1 MTWTTAD
8 IPDQSGKVAIVTG
21 ANSGIGEPTA
31 AELGRAGAHVVI
43 GCRNP
48 GKAEAALIRLR
59 AAAPDAS
66 FEFLQLD
73 LADLESVAAFAAAF
87 KTKHER
93 LDILVNNA
101 GIMVPPYGKT
111 KQGFELQL
119 GTNHLG
125 PFALTGHLMGL
136 LLSTPASRVVS
147 VASMAHRMGK
157 LNFDD
162 LHRERR
168 YSKWEAYGQSKVAN
182 LHFIYELQRRLSAT
196 SAGCMALA
204 SHPGWTDT
212 NLQVNSWSARTFGA
226 ILAMKPAGGAAPSLR
241 AATDPEAVG
250 GTYYGPRGFMEIS
263 GAPVVVKSNGYSR
276 NEDVSMQLWR
286 VSQKLTGVRFLS

>member
-1 MTWTTAD
+1 
-8 IPDQSGKVAIVTG
+8 
-21 ANSGIGEPTA
+21 
-31 AELGRAGAHVVI
+31 
-43 GCRNP
+43 
-48 GKAEAALIRLR
+48 
-59 AAAPDAS
+59 
-66 FEFLQLD
+66 
-73 LADLESVAAFAAAF
+73 
-87 KTKHER
+87 
-93 LDILVNNA
+93 
-101 GIMVPPYGKT
+101 
-111 KQGFELQL
+111 
-119 GTNHLG
+119 
-125 PFALTGHLMGL
+125 
-136 LLSTPASRVVS
+136 
-147 VASMAHRMGK
+147 MAHRMGK